1 MLKYYNT
8 MIVLREIPDEI
19 TLAINITNCPCHC
32 KGCHSQFLWE
42 DIGTPLTF
50 NEVDNLIENNRGITC
65 ICFMGGDSNP
75 YVVNSLAAY
84 IREEHEGLKIA
95 WYSGMEKISDEI
107 DKANFD
113 FIKIGPY
120 IEEYGGLDKETTNQ
134 ILFKVEDG
142 RLIDITKKMQKVDS
156 AE

>member
-8 MIVLREIPDEI
+8 MVVFREIPDEI

-42 DIGTPLTF
+42 DTGTPLTF
-50 NEVDNLIENNRGITC
+50 NELNNLIENNRGITC
-65 ICFMGGDSNP
+65 ICFMGGDINP

-95 WYSGMEKISDEI
+95 WYSGMEKISDEV
-107 DKANFD
+107 DKVNFD

>member
-8 MIVLREIPDEI
+8 MVVFREIPDEI

-42 DIGTPLTF
+42 DTGTPLTF

-107 DKANFD
+107 DKVNFD

>member
-8 MIVLREIPDEI
+8 MVVFREIPDEI
-19 TLAINITNCPCHC
+19 TLAVNITNCPCHC
-32 KGCHSQFLWE
+32 KGCHSPFLWK
-42 DIGTPLTF
+42 DTGTPLTF
-50 NEVDNLIENNRGITC
+50 NEVNNLIENNRGITC

-107 DKANFD
+107 DKVNFD

-142 RLIDITKKMQKVDS
+142 KLIDITKKMQKGDS

>member
-8 MIVLREIPDEI
+8 MVVFREIPDEI

-42 DIGTPLTF
+42 DTGTPLTF
-50 NEVDNLIENNRGITC
+50 NELNNLIENNRGITC
-65 ICFMGGDSNP
+65 ICFMGGDINP

-107 DKANFD
+107 DKVNFD